1 MRTVDIVNVRL
12 SWVENDPGPPAPH
25 LLRGAIGDRFPGDAL
40 FHQHDQ
46 SGFVYRYPFIQ
57 YRWDKNGAVLL
68 GLGTGAQALVRSP
81 WPGMEL
87 RIGERVLHV
96 RDAVCEF
103 HRHSIILTDRLVRYR
118 FAAPWLPLNQELY
131 ERYRKLSPDAQARE
145 RDRLA
150 VAGLLL
156 AMRGFGVEIQDRVFA
171 AFEMRSSRFC
181 PYKGLQFQGFL
192 GRLLTNLDL
201 PDGFALG
208 RAVSHGYGWIER
220 DEDSAPGESPHER
233 HDDGSSRS
241 SCTP

>member
-1 MRTVDIVNVRL
+1 M
-12 SWVENDPGPPAPH
+12 SPP
-25 LLRGAIGDRFPGDAL
+25 
-40 FHQHDQ
+40 
-46 SGFVYRYPFIQ
+46 
-57 YRWDKNGAVLL
+57 
-68 GLGTGAQALVRSP
+68 
-81 WPGMEL
+81 
-87 RIGERVLHV
+87 
-96 RDAVCEF
+96 
-103 HRHSIILTDRLVRYR
+103 
-118 FAAPWLPLNQELY
+118 APWLPLNQELY

-171 AFEMRSSRFC
+171 AFEMLSSRFC

-220 DEDSAPGESPHER
+220 DEDLAPGESPHER

-241 SCTP
+241 SCAP